1 MTRIA
6 IFCDGTWNSSDIDET
21 TSVYKLQDLLEND
34 PTKGQVCAYFAGIGT
49 DDRFD
54 NGLQQFFNRW
64 GGGVFGWGLD
74 GKVKQAYQFL
84 CQAYQ
89 PNDEIYLFGFSRGA
103 YTARSV
109 AGMIRKCG
117 LIDNPTTERIN
128 EAFALYRKKGA
139 NNGPD
144 QPHIMSERKRLS
156 PRFATSAKDAASRG
170 GGDIVKIAYMGVF
183 DTVGARGMPPSILGP
198 IAIAW
203 NSQYQFHDMALS
215 SLVKSA
221 RHALAIDER
230 RVFYVPAK
238 WDNLDNEGG
247 KEGLNKGDTGPL
259 RPFQQIW
266 FTGDHGVIGGSAAE
280 QPLSAIALEWMV
292 QGAGRLTLKAGATFP
307 PTAAN
312 PLHPSDRFKGRWALF
327 KKWRAGPSS
336 EAEMHPSV
344 RTRVNSLSDY
354 RPRSLHKIFNG

>member
-1 MTRIA
+1 
-6 IFCDGTWNSSDIDET
+6 
-21 TSVYKLQDLLEND
+21 
-34 PTKGQVCAYFAGIGT
+34 
-49 DDRFD
+49 
-54 NGLQQFFNRW
+54 
-64 GGGVFGWGLD
+64 
-74 GKVKQAYQFL
+74 
-84 CQAYQ
+84 
-89 PNDEIYLFGFSRGA
+89 
-103 YTARSV
+103 
-109 AGMIRKCG
+109 
-117 LIDNPTTERIN
+117 
-128 EAFALYRKKGA
+128 
-139 NNGPD
+139 
-144 QPHIMSERKRLS
+144 
-156 PRFATSAKDAASRG
+156 
-170 GGDIVKIAYMGVF
+170 
-183 DTVGARGMPPSILGP
+183 
-198 IAIAW
+198 
-203 NSQYQFHDMALS
+203 MALS

-221 RHALAIDER
+221 RHALAIDEW

-238 WDNLDNEGG
+238 WDNLDNQGG